1 MIFDTKLS
9 CTWDVVNLSSIP
21 KLTSAQN
28 PLHGASLTH
37 TAGRMIFNFSF
48 AINPCLGIT
57 VSTVQSWNEIEHY
70 RVRLA
75 QRAKLI
81 ACFMSHKFDK
91 VSKTS
96 SQQNSSSFHEKKLET
111 GLFRS
116 YWTWW
121 ANKVM
126 WKTSVLF
133 AKQLKLKGLAMYIV
147 YLCNDIN
154 FANWFYVC
162 LVFHCY

>member
-57 VSTVQSWNEIEHY
+57 VSTIQRWNGNEHCK
-70 RVRLA
+70 VRLA
-75 QRAKLI
+75 QRATNSI
-81 ACFMSHKFDK
+81 KFLK
-91 VSKTS
+91 HWVSKIPAPFMKWNWKLAHS
-96 SQQNSSSFHEKKLET
+96 GAFELDFKWWSNKRWCGKLPDCLQNN
-111 GLFRS
+111 
-116 YWTWW
+116 Y
-121 ANKVM
+121 
-126 WKTSVLF
+126 
-133 AKQLKLKGLAMYIV
+133 
-147 YLCNDIN
+147 
-154 FANWFYVC
+154 
-162 LVFHCY
+162 